1 MKGVKGMDAAVV
13 FWIVCVG
20 LPVAGGLAY
29 AAYESYL
36 KHKREI
42 AALQGASSKSEV
54 EQLRERVRELERR
67 VEALESVVTSSEF
80 QLFRERMKQIQS
92 EAMKSLPSTGQP
104 QTFLPQRE
112 KQTER

>member
-29 AAYESYL
+29 AAYE
-36 KHKREI
+36 I
-42 AALQGASSKSEV
+42 AGLQGASSKSEV